1 MPEHEYNQR
10 KIRNHQTEMPK
21 LQILQGEKMNL
32 YEVKDATTG
41 RIIIHASPA
50 REIAKLLKCSAE
62 RIRQSYIGNY
72 AIERKYKVDC
82 VDTTL
87 KKNDSI
93 WIDWDLCRNRILKYG
108 RK

>member
-1 MPEHEYNQR
+1 
-10 KIRNHQTEMPK
+10 
-21 LQILQGEKMNL
+21 MNL

-41 RIIIHASPA
+41 RIIIHTSPA

-72 AIERKYKVDC
+72 AINHKYKVEC
-82 VDTTL
+82 VDVAL

>member
-1 MPEHEYNQR
+1 
-10 KIRNHQTEMPK
+10 
-21 LQILQGEKMNL
+21 MNL
-32 YEVKDATTG
+32 YEAKDATTG
-41 RIIIHASPA
+41 RIIIHASPT

-82 VDTTL
+82 VDTAL

-93 WIDWDLCRNRILKYG
+93 WIDRDLCRNRILKYG